1 MREQKVELTVGSWYM
16 PSSSVWY
23 MMSSAFSRKR
33 LSSLNQ
39 KTFNEEIPDSS
50 KLSGDLTE

>member
-23 MMSSAFSRKR
+23 MSSAFSRKR